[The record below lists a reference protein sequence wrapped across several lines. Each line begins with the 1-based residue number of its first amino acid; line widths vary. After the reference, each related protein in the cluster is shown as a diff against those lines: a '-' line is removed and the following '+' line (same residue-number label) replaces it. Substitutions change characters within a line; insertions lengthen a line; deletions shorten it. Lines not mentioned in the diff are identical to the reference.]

1 MEYSTV
7 ATTIE
12 DSEDLFI
19 LAKERLLDVNA
30 WNTLWDSK
38 DITTTLTDTR
48 HQRLHRD
55 AHPHDIVKIT
65 TPDGTY
71 SLQIDHLQYDDFPD
85 IAGESLTMVL
95 HNAANTGSDKHTIV
109 IKRIN
114 KIVMVQ
120 SSSNALLPAPEHFLK
135 SLIATG
141 VYEIAAF

>member
-12 DSEDLFI
+12 DAEDLFI

-38 DITTTLTDTR
+38 NITTILTDAR

-55 AHPHDIVKIT
+55 AHPHDTVKIT
-65 TPDGTY
+65 TPDCTC

-95 HNAANTGSDKHTIV
+95 HNAADTGSHKHTIV

-120 SSSNALLPAPEHFLK
+120 SSSNTLLPAPEYFLK
-135 SLIATG
+135 ALISTG